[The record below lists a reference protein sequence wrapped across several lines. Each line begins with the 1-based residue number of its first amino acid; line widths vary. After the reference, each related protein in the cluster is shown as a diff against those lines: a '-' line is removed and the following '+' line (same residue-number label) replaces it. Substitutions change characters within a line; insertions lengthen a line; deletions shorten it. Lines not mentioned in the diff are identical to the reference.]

1 MKQVWSMQ
9 YGNNPKN
16 GVHKWL
22 ERTVKGYKR
31 GSCDKW
37 LKGFAKYLD
46 ENSTETDNIELACKN
61 FKKFKEFIKNKKYV

>member
-1 MKQVWSMQ
+1 MNHITSMR

-31 GSCDKW
+31 CSCDRW
-37 LKGFAKYLD
+37 FKGFAKYLD
-46 ENSTETDNIELACKN
+46 ENSTERDNMELVCKN
-61 FKKFKEFIKNKKYV
+61 FKKFKQFIKEKKYV